1 MKKKV
6 LVVGAAGFLASK
18 FISKYKDKYR
28 IISSIKSKKKKNFKL
43 FKGTKIIIENILNKK
58 KDYKPQK
65 IDVVIYSVALDA
77 AQSADN
83 NLKSK
88 KVNYEAVKVF
98 CKYLKSNE
106 VKKVIKLSTIKV
118 YGKNPNFSLSEK
130 SKFNPE
136 DNYSKHI
143 LKSDMYLEK
152 FCNKNKINFQILRV
166 SNGFGVPAIKTKESS
181 RVLVN
186 SFVYQASLLKK
197 IYISSQFNMVKN
209 FIRIENI
216 VDCIDFLIKKQNVP
230 NGVYL
235 LAGKSNYDLA
245 SIVRLIKKTFK
256 KEFNKEIII
265 DYNFNKKKLNK
276 NFKIEKN
283 KIKKIGFNFIKKDK
297 QEIIKLIKY
306 YSKI

>member
-1 MKKKV
+1 MKKRV
-6 LVVGAAGFLASK
+6 LIVGAAGFLASK
-18 FISKYKDKYR
+18 FISKYKNKYR

-43 FKGTKIIIENILNKK
+43 FKGTKVIIENILNKK

-152 FCNKNKINFQILRV
+152 FCNKNRINFQILRV

-197 IYISSQFNMVKN
+197 IYISSQFNTVKN

-216 VDCIDFLIKKQNVP
+216 VDCIDFLIEKQNVP

-235 LAGKSNYDLA
+235 LAGKSNYDLV
-245 SIVRLIKKTFK
+245 SIVRLIKITFK

-276 NFKIEKN
+276 NFKIRKN
-283 KIKKIGFNFIKKDK
+283 KIKKIGFNFVKKDK